1 MGLLSEQGMTES
13 VRAWKEQMALG
24 GRPIKSEEPSDIY
37 DFSLVRRAHEEIKA
51 EGWDAKKY
59 QYVPKNK

>member
-1 MGLLSEQGMTES
+1 
-13 VRAWKEQMALG
+13 MALG